1 MSDRNDSSAVAGTND
16 RIKSRQR
23 VIMIVALVLILAA
36 TGVGLFLSGDAP
48 QTAKPKPVVETI
60 QPPGSISDRDAW
72 RGLSDAKLLD
82 IQQQIQRVAAEQA
95 NAKAAIDK
103 VASDVAAQKAAEASA
118 AASTATAASAAAAAS
133 APAAALSTT
142 AATPT
147 TLNKPLPVGTTGRG
161 LGGKRVLAAP
171 GDNTALNTPIGESMP
186 TSNELEIIDFDD
198 NADAGGGTSSAGGAA
213 GKLEVQGFPVDARAR
228 RYKMTTSTNGASVAG
243 VGGKGDVNLLPAGS
257 FIPVAMLNGVDA
269 PTGGQAQSDPLSVD
283 LQAIKPANLPNG
295 KRLDVTGCRIVS
307 SAWGD
312 LSAERMMGRTQTLSC
327 ILAGRAIEIDIKGKL
342 IGEDGK
348 EGVRGRLVT
357 KQGQLL
363 ANAILSGTLGGIGQA
378 FQQSATVTSFGGGG
392 VAQTIDGGQVGRAA
406 IGGGVGTAGQML
418 AQYYLKA
425 ADKLFPVIE
434 TDATR
439 TIEVSITKG
448 VYVDAATAALFET
461 RSTLDRS
468 RNRNRRTRD
477 E

>member
-1 MSDRNDSSAVAGTND
+1 M
-16 RIKSRQR
+16 
-23 VIMIVALVLILAA
+23 
-36 TGVGLFLSGDAP
+36 P
-48 QTAKPKPVVETI
+48 
-60 QPPGSISDRDAW
+60 
-72 RGLSDAKLLD
+72 
-82 IQQQIQRVAAEQA
+82 
-95 NAKAAIDK
+95 
-103 VASDVAAQKAAEASA
+103 
-118 AASTATAASAAAAAS
+118 
-133 APAAALSTT
+133 APAA
-142 AATPT
+142 
-147 TLNKPLPVGTTGRG
+147 
-161 LGGKRVLAAP
+161 P
-171 GDNTALNTPIGESMP
+171 G
-186 TSNELEIIDFDD
+186 
-198 NADAGGGTSSAGGAA
+198 

-228 RYKMTTSTNGASVAG
+228 RYKMTTSTNGGAAG
-243 VGGKGDVNLLPAGS
+243 GAGGKGDVNLLPAGS

-283 LQAIKPANLPNG
+283 LEAIKPANLPNG
-295 KRLDVTGCRIVS
+295 KSLDVRGCRIVS

-312 LSAERMMGRTQTLSC
+312 LSAERMMGRTQILSC
-327 ILAGRAIEIDIKGKL
+327 IIAGHPIGLEIKGKL

-357 KQGQLL
+357 KQGQVL
-363 ANAILSGTLGGIGQA
+363 ANAILAGSLGGIGQA

-448 VYVDAATAALFET
+448 VYVDAATAALFDA
-461 RSTLDRS
+461 RSTFDRS

>member
-1 MSDRNDSSAVAGTND
+1 
-16 RIKSRQR
+16 
-23 VIMIVALVLILAA
+23 
-36 TGVGLFLSGDAP
+36 
-48 QTAKPKPVVETI
+48 
-60 QPPGSISDRDAW
+60 
-72 RGLSDAKLLD
+72 
-82 IQQQIQRVAAEQA
+82 
-95 NAKAAIDK
+95 
-103 VASDVAAQKAAEASA
+103 
-118 AASTATAASAAAAAS
+118 
-133 APAAALSTT
+133 
-142 AATPT
+142 
-147 TLNKPLPVGTTGRG
+147 
-161 LGGKRVLAAP
+161 
-171 GDNTALNTPIGESMP
+171 
-186 TSNELEIIDFDD
+186 
-198 NADAGGGTSSAGGAA
+198 
-213 GKLEVQGFPVDARAR
+213 
-228 RYKMTTSTNGASVAG
+228 
-243 VGGKGDVNLLPAGS
+243 
-257 FIPVAMLNGVDA
+257 MLNGVDA
-269 PTGGQAQSDPLSVD
+269 PTGGKRKVIRFPLTSKQSAGESSER
-283 LQAIKPANLPNG
+283 KS
-295 KRLDVTGCRIVS
+295 LDVQGCRIVS

-327 ILAGRAIEIDIKGKL
+327 IIAGRPIEIDIKGKI

-357 KQGQLL
+357 KQGQVL
-363 ANAILSGTLGGIGQA
+363 ANAILAGSLGGIGQA

-448 VYVDAATAALFET
+448 VYVDAATAALFEA